1 MKRFLLILGGILVI
15 AVAGYLGLYAP
26 DAYGT
31 SCGIGNIGKSFN
43 AIACTQTIT
52 WTTSASTDTNYVDWN
67 AASGCQNPTYTNTTY
82 GTNGTS
88 HTVVI
93 DCTDVGPKIAF
104 RIHSSSSSCSEET
117 GCNTAITGPCA
128 GE

>member
-1 MKRFLLILGGILVI
+1 MKKFFLICGCILAI
-15 AVAGYLGLYAP
+15 AVAGYLYVP
-26 DAYGT
+26 EVYGT
-31 SCGIGNIGKSFN
+31 ACGIGSIGKSFDP
-43 AIACTQTIT
+43 IACTQTIT
-52 WTTSASTDTNYVDWN
+52 WTTSASTDTNYVSWG
-67 AASGCQNPTYTNTTY
+67 AASGCQNPSYPNTTY

-104 RIHSSSSSCSEET
+104 KIHSSSSSCSEET
-117 GCNTAITGPCA
+117 GCMTAITGPCA